1 MVRLKEPVCPGGPL
15 NLRGFE
21 LRGAGPSA
29 DGSALGGSMYWASGL
44 HLYTPLPFRPGRDG
58 YGDLFKTHVFV
69 TAGNVGNF
77 GLTGDLQRDLDQV
90 LNPTFTSSFSYRYV
104 HPLPPT
110 SCIYA
115 TFPMLITLNNI
126 FVPRPSLR
134 YVRFNIALIVIAH

>member
-1 MVRLKEPVCPGGPL
+1 MPFKGTRPSTSPTTFSSVGQQYLVRLKEPVCPGGPL

-90 LNPTFTSSFSYRYV
+90 LNPTFTSTSFLQICASLATNLMHICHFSHV
-104 HPLPPT
+104 NHPK
-110 SCIYA
+110 
-115 TFPMLITLNNI
+115 
-126 FVPRPSLR
+126 
-134 YVRFNIALIVIAH
+134 

>member
-1 MVRLKEPVCPGGPL
+1 M
-15 NLRGFE
+15 RGFE

-90 LNPTFTSSFSYRYV
+90 SNPILHVFHFL
-104 HPLPPT
+104 H
-110 SCIYA
+110 IYA
-115 TFPMLITLNNI
+115 TLFHHLHAFLPL
-126 FVPRPSLR
+126 FHPK
-134 YVRFNIALIVIAH
+134 

>member
-1 MVRLKEPVCPGGPL
+1 M
-15 NLRGFE
+15 RGFE
-21 LRGAGPSA
+21 LRGAGPSS

-90 LNPTFTSSFSYRYV
+90 SSSTCLSPSSPFLV
-104 HPLPPT
+104 VDMDITCHQLHHPE
-110 SCIYA
+110 
-115 TFPMLITLNNI
+115 
-126 FVPRPSLR
+126 
-134 YVRFNIALIVIAH
+134 

>member
-1 MVRLKEPVCPGGPL
+1 M
-15 NLRGFE
+15 RGFE
-21 LRGAGPSA
+21 LRGAGPSS

-90 LNPTFTSSFSYRYV
+90 SSPTYFP
-104 HPLPPT
+104 HPL
-110 SCIYA
+110 S
-115 TFPMLITLNNI
+115 
-126 FVPRPSLR
+126 
-134 YVRFNIALIVIAH
+134 

>member
-1 MVRLKEPVCPGGPL
+1 MTSDITLQASLHGGMIRALQGDKTFNISDHFFLGSTIITFGCLMEQFFSGGPL

-21 LRGAGPSA
+21 LRGAGPSS

-58 YGDLFKTHVFV
+58 YGDLFKTHIFV

-90 LNPTFTSSFSYRYV
+90 SSPTNY
-104 HPLPPT
+104 
-110 SCIYA
+110 
-115 TFPMLITLNNI
+115 
-126 FVPRPSLR
+126 
-134 YVRFNIALIVIAH
+134 

>member
-1 MVRLKEPVCPGGPL
+1 MLFKGTRPSTSQTTSSSVGQQYFVCLNEQVCSGGPL

-90 LNPTFTSSFSYRYV
+90 SDPIFAFS
-104 HPLPPT
+104 PILQ
-110 SCIYA
+110 IYA
-115 TFPMLITLNNI
+115 SLAINFLYIC
-126 FVPRPSLR
+126 PSFLS
-134 YVRFNIALIVIAH
+134 

>member
-1 MVRLKEPVCPGGPL
+1 M
-15 NLRGFE
+15 RGFE

-90 LNPTFTSSFSYRYV
+90 SNPTFVSSLFFQICAHFASHATNLMHNCLSFTS
-104 HPLPPT
+104 
-110 SCIYA
+110 
-115 TFPMLITLNNI
+115 LII
-126 FVPRPSLR
+126 FLSPG
-134 YVRFNIALIVIAH
+134 YH

>member
-1 MVRLKEPVCPGGPL
+1 MPFKGTRPSTSQTTFSSVGQQYFVRFKEQVCSGGPL

-90 LNPTFTSSFSYRYV
+90 PNPSFASSLFFQ
-104 HPLPPT
+104 
-110 SCIYA
+110 IYA
-115 TFPMLITLNNI
+115 
-126 FVPRPSLR
+126 
-134 YVRFNIALIVIAH
+134 